1 MIPHWARLT
10 PFVGRLSLR
19 YRFRETGASKVGFQ
33 QDWLSQKQER
43 ICRGTEGSNPF
54 PSSGESAN
62 HRSLSGGAEPRVRI
76 PSPPAANP
84 VRTSMSTTIR
94 LVIIREPKLVCP
106 PDREAQGRRRSSKG
120 HASARVYR

>member
-10 PFVGRLSLR
+10 AFVGRLSLR

-54 PSSGESAN
+54 PSRRESTAN
-62 HRSLSGGAEPRVRI
+62 LTTTSNRVGYI
-76 PSPPAANP
+76 AS
-84 VRTSMSTTIR
+84 VQLLIR
-94 LVIIREPKLVCP
+94 R
-106 PDREAQGRRRSSKG
+106 
-120 HASARVYR
+120 

>member
-1 MIPHWARLT
+1 MIPHWVRLT

-54 PSSGESAN
+54 PSSGESGACGG
-62 HRSLSGGAEPRVRI
+62 SGFLDSGI
-76 PSPPAANP
+76 S
-84 VRTSMSTTIR
+84 
-94 LVIIREPKLVCP
+94 
-106 PDREAQGRRRSSKG
+106 
-120 HASARVYR
+120 

>member
-33 QDWLSQKQER
+33 QGWLSQKQER

-54 PSSGESAN
+54 SSSKESPANLISGATPCARPPPSMPSGE
-62 HRSLSGGAEPRVRI
+62 
-76 PSPPAANP
+76 
-84 VRTSMSTTIR
+84 
-94 LVIIREPKLVCP
+94 
-106 PDREAQGRRRSSKG
+106 
-120 HASARVYR
+120 

>member
-10 PFVGRLSLR
+10 AFVGRLSLR

-54 PSSGESAN
+54 PSSKESPANLISGATPCARPPPSMPSGE
-62 HRSLSGGAEPRVRI
+62 
-76 PSPPAANP
+76 
-84 VRTSMSTTIR
+84 
-94 LVIIREPKLVCP
+94 
-106 PDREAQGRRRSSKG
+106 
-120 HASARVYR
+120 

>member
-1 MIPHWARLT
+1 MIPHWVRLT

-54 PSSGESAN
+54 PSSGESGA
-62 HRSLSGGAEPRVRI
+62 SLTFGCDALC
-76 PSPPAANP
+76 
-84 VRTSMSTTIR
+84 T
-94 LVIIREPKLVCP
+94 
-106 PDREAQGRRRSSKG
+106 
-120 HASARVYR
+120 ASAVDAKWGVTDQRVGWPC